1 MASRPLPS
9 QSEVERAFADAM
21 SAAGFVPGPVK
32 ADTDRFVRFDAPG
45 DKKGKGNGF
54 YKLKTGP
61 YPVGWFGD
69 WKTGESH
76 QWFYHDPDAPPLTDA
91 ERAKIKR
98 EQARLKAEAAQARE
112 ARQAEV
118 AEDASRIWKDADPG
132 GVEGHPYL
140 ERKSISIPRG
150 LRLYTA
156 KDGTALLAVPM
167 WAFDMNGT
175 PQLTSLQLI
184 DGNGQKRFLK
194 AGRVEGTFFSLK
206 GDTSIIIICEGVA
219 TGFSIWEATGLSV
232 VCAFNSGNLIEVA
245 KEFARHR
252 PLAKIMIAG
261 DDDAI
266 ASESWVEMNRQL
278 EDEGKSPRPWV
289 NTGRKKAEAAAKA
302 IGCRWILPLFEDGAA
317 RGRTDFNDLH
327 QVQGLKA
334 VGAQVMGAFRS
345 VEAEDTQPG
354 AEIVEIDRLQ
364 DESWRS
370 KIPVTS
376 QGSPDGGNV
385 EGVALYIANHKLLK
399 GRIRFN
405 TFTKEMELDGNPIE
419 DYQVAEF
426 RRIMHSERFKA
437 RKPDVQDEMVAEGR
451 RNQFD
456 PLLSY
461 LQSLAWDGKER
472 VSSWLTTFLG
482 VEPTRYSMAVGR
494 KFLIGAAARALNA
507 GCKMDTMLVLEG
519 EQGIGKSTAL
529 RYLFGDRFFID
540 HLPDF
545 HSKDSFM
552 QLQGAWCVEV
562 AELSAMSKADVK
574 DVKQFLSRLVD
585 KFRPPYGSAT
595 IQVGRRCVFAGTVNP
610 EEESGYL
617 RDPTG
622 ARRFWPVTC
631 GAIDLSGLLQQR
643 DQLWAEAVA
652 AYKEHEAWYLTDAEE
667 VSAAKLEQEARR
679 EIDPWEQ
686 PIARWLY
693 GKSQATVAD
702 ILDEALKV
710 PAERQDVRAR
720 RRIGACMR
728 ALKWTV
734 GQERI
739 SGQNTKVFNSPK
751 GQRSMWDEED

>member
-1 MASRPLPS
+1 M
-9 QSEVERAFADAM
+9 
-21 SAAGFVPGPVK
+21 
-32 ADTDRFVRFDAPG
+32 
-45 DKKGKGNGF
+45 
-54 YKLKTGP
+54 
-61 YPVGWFGD
+61 
-69 WKTGESH
+69 
-76 QWFYHDPDAPPLTDA
+76 
-91 ERAKIKR
+91 
-98 EQARLKAEAAQARE
+98 
-112 ARQAEV
+112 
-118 AEDASRIWKDADPG
+118 WKDADPA
-132 GVEGHPYL
+132 GVEGHAYL
-140 ERKSISIPRG
+140 ERKHISIARG
-150 LRLYTA
+150 LRLYSA
-156 KDGTALLAVPM
+156 MDGTALLAVPM

-266 ASESWVEMNRQL
+266 ASESWVESNRQL
-278 EDEGKSPRPWV
+278 EDEGKSPKPWTNV
-289 NTGRKKAEAAAKA
+289 GRKKAEAAAKA
-302 IGCRWILPLFEDGAA
+302 IGCRWILPLFSDGPA
-317 RGRTDFNDLH
+317 RSRTDFNDLH
-327 QVQGLKA
+327 LIEGLEA

-345 VEAEDTQPG
+345 VDAEDTAPG

-376 QGSPDGGNV
+376 QSSPDGGNV

-426 RRIMHSERFKA
+426 RRLMHADRFKA
-437 RKPDVQDEMVAEGR
+437 RKPDVLDEMVAEGR
-451 RNQFD
+451 RNQYD
-456 PLLSY
+456 PLLHY
-461 LQSLAWDGKER
+461 LQSLTWDQTPRMET
-472 VSSWLTTFLG
+472 WLTDYLG
-482 VEPTRYSMAVGR
+482 TTDTPYARAVGR

-507 GCKMDTMLVLEG
+507 GVKMDTMLVLEG
-519 EQGIGKSTAL
+519 DQGIGKSTAL

-562 AELSAMSKADVK
+562 AELSALSKADVK

-622 ARRFWPVTC
+622 ARRFWPVSC
-631 GAIDLSGLLQQR
+631 GEIDLPALLEWKH
-643 DQLWAEAVA
+643 QLWAEAVA
-652 AYKEHEAWYLTDAEE
+652 AYKSGEPWYLTDAEE
-667 VSAAKLEQEARR
+667 IGAAKAEQEARR
-679 EIDPWEQ
+679 EIDPWE
-686 PIARWLY
+686 
-693 GKSQATVAD
+693 
-702 ILDEALKV
+702 
-710 PAERQDVRAR
+710 
-720 RRIGACMR
+720 
-728 ALKWTV
+728 
-734 GQERI
+734 
-739 SGQNTKVFNSPK
+739 
-751 GQRSMWDEED
+751 